1 MGLSSALAGYVDG
14 FSKRSGIQVQLDMPP
29 DIGRLPGETETTLFR
44 IVQECLTNVHRHS
57 MSPGAQVRL
66 ALEPEAIRLEVAD
79 QGRGLA
85 APTASPGEGHE
96 LGVGVAGMK
105 ERVRQLG
112 GLLEFDSSGTGLT
125 VRAILP
131 RRP

>member
-1 MGLSSALAGYVDG
+1 VTDSAAEGFALA
-14 FSKRSGIQVQLDMPP
+14 LPP
-29 DIGRLPGETETTLFR
+29 GVLRLPGDAT
-44 IVQECLTNVHRHS
+44 V
-57 MSPGAQVRL
+57 GAEL
-66 ALEPEAIRLEVAD
+66 AIAIRPEAIRLEVAD